1 MPLVN
6 AKDLYMASTDP
17 DIPISGFT
25 ESIFRFQI
33 LLTYVMDSCTCDS
46 DDTANARRGRGR
58 GRARACLRNSQPA
71 CNASQPLAIASKNKC
86 KESWR
91 EEDRIGRDAQWESE
105 TIEQS

>member
-6 AKDLYMASTDP
+6 AKDLLYMASTDP

-33 LLTYVMDSCTCDS
+33 LLTYVMDSCMCDS
-46 DDTANARRGRGR
+46 DDTASASRGR

-91 EEDRIGRDAQWESE
+91 EGG
-105 TIEQS
+105 